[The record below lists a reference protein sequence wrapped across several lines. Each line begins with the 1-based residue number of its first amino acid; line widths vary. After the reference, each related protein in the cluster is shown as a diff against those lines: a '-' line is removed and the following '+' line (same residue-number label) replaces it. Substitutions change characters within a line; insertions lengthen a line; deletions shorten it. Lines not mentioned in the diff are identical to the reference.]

1 MDHDAT
7 RPSQGSGAAT
17 KRRRSLSLFSPL
29 TVGELRLH
37 NRIVM
42 APLTRNR
49 AGPGF
54 VPQDL
59 NAEYYRQRACAG
71 LIISEATQ
79 ISPEGL
85 GYPDTPGIYS
95 AEQIAGWRRVTDAVH
110 AEGGQM
116 FLQLWHVGRISHPSM
131 QPEGQLPV
139 APSAVKPAGQAATYE
154 GPQDFVTPRAL
165 RTDELAR
172 LRDQYRLAAENA
184 QAAGFDG
191 VEIHSANGYLLDQF
205 LRDGSNRRTD
215 AYGGSIENRLR
226 FPLEVVES
234 VLEVWPPGRVG
245 IRLSPSGTMNDMR
258 DSDPRATFGAM
269 VRALERYG
277 LAYIHIMEALEA
289 DTRHG
294 GTEIPVGYFRA
305 LYQGVVMVNGQYDG
319 PKAQEVVASGDAD
332 LVSFGRL
339 FLANPDLPERL
350 RKGAQLN
357 VPDPQSFYGG
367 GARGYTDY
375 PSMAQQEGLR

>member
-1 MDHDAT
+1 MNHDSTKPTQGRGSAT
-7 RPSQGSGAAT
+7 DMGQAP
-17 KRRRSLSLFSPL
+17 SLFSPL
-29 TVGELRLH
+29 TVGELHLSNRL
-37 NRIVM
+37 VM

-49 AGPGF
+49 AGSGF

-59 NAEYYRQRACAG
+59 NAEYYRQRASAG

-110 AEGGQM
+110 AEAGKM

-131 QPEGQLPV
+131 QPGGQLPV
-139 APSAVKPAGQAATYE
+139 APSAIKPAGQAATYE
-154 GPQDFVTPRAL
+154 GPQDFVSPRAL
-165 RTDELAR
+165 RLDELAR
-172 LRDQYRLAAENA
+172 LRDQYRLAAQNA
-184 QAAGFDG
+184 LAAGFDG
-191 VEIHSANGYLLDQF
+191 VEIHGANGYLLDQF
-205 LRDGSNRRTD
+205 LRDGTNRRTD

-245 IRLSPSGTMNDMR
+245 IRLSPSGTMNDMH

-269 VRALERYG
+269 VKALEHYG
-277 LAYIHIMEALEA
+277 LAYIHVMEALEA

-294 GTEIPVGYFRA
+294 GTVIPVSYFRA
-305 LYQGVVMVNGQYDG
+305 IYKGTIMVNGEYDG
-319 PKAQEVVASGDAD
+319 PKAQKVVASGDAD

-339 FLANPDLPERL
+339 FLANPDLAERL
-350 RKGAQLN
+350 RTGAPLN
-357 VPDPQSFYGG
+357 VPDPKSFYGG
-367 GARGYTDY
+367 GAKGYTDY
-375 PSMAQQEGLR
+375 PTLAQQQV